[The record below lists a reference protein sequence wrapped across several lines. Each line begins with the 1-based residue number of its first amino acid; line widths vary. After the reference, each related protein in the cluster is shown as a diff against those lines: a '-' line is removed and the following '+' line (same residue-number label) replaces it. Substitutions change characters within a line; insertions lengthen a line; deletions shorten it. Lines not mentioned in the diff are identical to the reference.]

1 MIAARAAH
9 VRCDAASGRCEA
21 EACGGF
27 YLLRSK
33 DARYGAH
40 DGPHYGAR
48 DGAARA
54 SAFLEAMF
62 ARMAWQREHVDERL
76 GEQPALNYALRR
88 TAGLRYALLERAS
101 TRTAMPS
108 SYGASGPRGVRATSC
123 SCTTTGSRAMRPRFI
138 QLP

>member
-88 TAGLRYALLERAS
+88 TAGLRYALLERALYPNGNAFFV
-101 TRTAMPS
+101 RRVWPA
-108 SYGASGPRGVRATSC
+108 RG
-123 SCTTTGSRAMRPRFI
+123 TGDVVLVHNNWIAGDAPKV